1 LVVGKDTLIY
11 ADWRTHK
18 VVVLKNNVTVST
30 CEVKFKDYYH
40 KKGMLA
46 WFTQK
51 AVWCLTARS
60 CT

>member
-1 LVVGKDTLIY
+1 MVVGKDTLIY

-40 KKGMLA
+40 KKGSLVLV
-46 WFTQK
+46 TQK
-51 AVWCLTARS
+51 ATSCRTARS